1 MRTLVDQNR
10 QTQIKGEQL
19 LTGLSKSVKF
29 ITDEFEEYEKEREE
43 KNKIIKKLNEKVSAL
58 TERSNVIYESIDQ
71 QG

>member
-29 ITDEFEEYEKEREE
+29 ITDKFEEYEKEREE